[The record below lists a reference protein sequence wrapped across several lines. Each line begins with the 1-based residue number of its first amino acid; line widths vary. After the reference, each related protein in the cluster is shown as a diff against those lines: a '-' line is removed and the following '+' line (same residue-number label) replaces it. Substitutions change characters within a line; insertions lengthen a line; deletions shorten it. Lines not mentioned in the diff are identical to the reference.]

1 MATQKRLSHLSI
13 AAAALLTVAVPG
25 FAQTKSA
32 DSATEATTSARQV
45 VAFNSEGIANPFDS
59 LTRNSENVT
68 GVATNA
74 APAQP
79 KLTASQ
85 FSVNGNNLGFTKP
98 ESKVSEIRFD
108 DSHNQP
114 NAVNNSDSSTKGVS
128 FVPSRGPKY
137 PWQVN

>member
-13 AAAALLTVAVPG
+13 AAAALLTVAVPS

-45 VAFNSEGIANPFDS
+45 VAFNSERIANPFD
-59 LTRNSENVT
+59 NSENVT

-108 DSHNQP
+108 GSHNQP